1 MPVPKNCPHCGK
13 LYLEVG
19 HKMCLDCFTV
29 EQEMEQRVME
39 YVRENRQVN
48 VKDIVDNTGV
58 KERLVIKM
66 IREGRF
72 MQSEYPV
79 AFPCESCGEPIFH
92 GKVCRKCSE
101 KFMDE
106 VAKLNAA
113 NAQPQNANR
122 HSMAMMRDSD
132 KRK

>member
-1 MPVPKNCPHCGK
+1 
-13 LYLEVG
+13 
-19 HKMCLDCFTV
+19 
-29 EQEMEQRVME
+29 
-39 YVRENRQVN
+39 
-48 VKDIVDNTGV
+48 
-58 KERLVIKM
+58 
-66 IREGRF
+66 

-79 AFPCESCGEPIFH
+79 AYPCESCGEPIFH

-113 NAQPQNANR
+113 NAQAQNANR